1 MYLSRIH
8 LINFRPFSDIAFNL
22 QETTLITG
30 RNGSG
35 KTSVLEAIHVLLKSR
50 SFRTSSINSLINREK
65 ENFILNA
72 KLEGDLLVF
81 EKKRRNLATNN
92 GYKTEDYKFK
102 NFPILINNF
111 SLAFL
116 ESDKE
121 IRRKFLDYFMFHVK
135 HDYADNLKKFKKTL
149 STRNIALKKNNEEEI
164 NIWTKLLVEHAEKI
178 TKDREEILN
187 KVIKNI
193 PQFFNNL
200 TLDKKWKEII
210 NKMSLNFYKGWEKG
224 ELIEVLRRNFQE
236 DMKRGYTKFGP
247 QRFDLDVNILKD
259 KAGNVLS
266 RGEQKLLILL
276 IFLSFGEYTA
286 NHTDKRVFYLI
297 DDATAE
303 FDEENLY
310 LALKSLEKAKG
321 QKIISSIKKPENIK
335 LNSVIDL

>member
-8 LINFRPFSDIAFNL
+8 LINFRPFSDIVFNL

-72 KLEGDLLVF
+72 KLDGDLLVF

-135 HDYADNLKKFKKTL
+135 HDYADNLC
-149 STRNIALKKNNEEEI
+149 
-164 NIWTKLLVEHAEKI
+164 LL
-178 TKDREEILN
+178 
-187 KVIKNI
+187 
-193 PQFFNNL
+193 
-200 TLDKKWKEII
+200 
-210 NKMSLNFYKGWEKG
+210 
-224 ELIEVLRRNFQE
+224 
-236 DMKRGYTKFGP
+236 YTSP
-247 QRFDLDVNILKD
+247 SPRD
-259 KAGNVLS
+259 S
-266 RGEQKLLILL
+266 
-276 IFLSFGEYTA
+276 
-286 NHTDKRVFYLI
+286 
-297 DDATAE
+297 
-303 FDEENLY
+303 
-310 LALKSLEKAKG
+310 
-321 QKIISSIKKPENIK
+321 
-335 LNSVIDL
+335 

>member
-8 LINFRPFSDIAFNL
+8 LINFRPFSDIVFNL

-72 KLEGDLLVF
+72 KLDGDLLVF

-135 HDYADNLKKFKKTL
+135 HDYVDNLKKFKKTL
-149 STRNIALKKNNEEEI
+149 STRNMALKKNNEEEI

-178 TKDREEILN
+178 TKEIISEN
-187 KVIKNI
+187 KIKIKVISNM
-193 PQFFNNL
+193 QL
-200 TLDKKWKEII
+200 II
-210 NKMSLNFYKGWEKG
+210 
-224 ELIEVLRRNFQE
+224 
-236 DMKRGYTKFGP
+236 
-247 QRFDLDVNILKD
+247 
-259 KAGNVLS
+259 
-266 RGEQKLLILL
+266 
-276 IFLSFGEYTA
+276 
-286 NHTDKRVFYLI
+286 
-297 DDATAE
+297 
-303 FDEENLY
+303 
-310 LALKSLEKAKG
+310 
-321 QKIISSIKKPENIK
+321 
-335 LNSVIDL
+335 